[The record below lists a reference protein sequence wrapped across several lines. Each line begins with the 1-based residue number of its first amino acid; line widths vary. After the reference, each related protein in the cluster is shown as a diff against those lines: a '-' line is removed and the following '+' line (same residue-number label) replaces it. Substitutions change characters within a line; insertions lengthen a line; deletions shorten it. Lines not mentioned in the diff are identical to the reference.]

1 MTIYDKGLIRAMKQA
16 YKEDGYYVAVIED
29 GILIQSDSW
38 GVLINADAVP
48 SSIKSLIVLHNGS
61 MPRFD
66 SAVHIQKNECG
77 DAMLEAV
84 IGTVEDLAK
93 AYTANGGSRIKPT
106 RLIMDGCRVW
116 QTTDKLKI
124 KLVHVDSQQILAGQS
139 VDAYLVAGN
148 YVYGRNWFGCMF
160 IRTEMVVHEDVPLLD
175 HLAEM
180 QWIPVEIADV

>member
-29 GILIQSDSW
+29 GILIQS
-38 GVLINADAVP
+38 
-48 SSIKSLIVLHNGS
+48 
-61 MPRFD
+61 
-66 SAVHIQKNECG
+66 
-77 DAMLEAV
+77 
-84 IGTVEDLAK
+84 
-93 AYTANGGSRIKPT
+93 GSRIKPT

-124 KLVHVDSQQILAGQS
+124 KLVHVDSQQILADQS

-180 QWIPVEIADV
+180 QWIPVEIDDV